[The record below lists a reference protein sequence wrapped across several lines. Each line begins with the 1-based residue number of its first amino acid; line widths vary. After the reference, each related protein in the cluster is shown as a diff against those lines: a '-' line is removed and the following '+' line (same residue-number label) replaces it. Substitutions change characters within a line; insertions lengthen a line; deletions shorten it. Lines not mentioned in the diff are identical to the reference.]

1 MARFLALLVLLPL
14 ISAFSPGLAPAVSS
28 SRSASTITMAHHV
41 MKKATRGHNAY
52 RPKKSRASDR
62 NRTPPSYPAIPDV
75 PWMIPVDSLSGA
87 KTETVSISIEP
98 SDTMESV
105 RSKVTAAGATA
116 PQELFLGGVEVTA
129 SLGDAGLADATTLDA
144 FVYSSA

>member
-1 MARFLALLVLLPL
+1 
-14 ISAFSPGLAPAVSS
+14 
-28 SRSASTITMAHHV
+28 

-75 PWMIPVDSLSGA
+75 PWMVPIDSLSPA
-87 KTETVSISIEP
+87 PKSETVSISIEP
-98 SDTMESV
+98 SDTADSV
-105 RSKVTAAGATA
+105 RSKVTAAGAVA
-116 PQELFLGGVEVTA
+116 PEAFFLGGVEVTG
-129 SLGDAGLADATTLDA
+129 SLGDAGLAEATSLEA